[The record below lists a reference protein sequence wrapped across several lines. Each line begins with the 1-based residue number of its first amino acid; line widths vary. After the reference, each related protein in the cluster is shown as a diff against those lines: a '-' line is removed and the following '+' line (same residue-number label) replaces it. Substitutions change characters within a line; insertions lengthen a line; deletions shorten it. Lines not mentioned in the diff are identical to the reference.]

1 MFTQDNTSGYTK
13 SQLSE
18 MNAELENLMNE
29 RQQLWTDENGYI
41 NSDIYEQ
48 ELKSCSEIVFNK
60 YC

>member
-29 RQQLWTDENGYI
+29 RQQLWTDEDGYI

-48 ELKSCSEIVFNK
+48 ELKSCSEIVFNR